1 MKREEIQNLLKQPEY
16 DFLRTNPHC
25 GDNIILMTLGGSHAY
40 GTNIESSDLDVRGIA
55 INSEKEIL
63 LGKDFEQ
70 VINKTT
76 DTTVYSL
83 KKFVNLASGANP
95 NVLEMLGCKQE
106 HYVYLDDLGAE
117 LLANRKMFLSKRAK
131 QSFGG
136 YATAQLRR
144 LQNSLARDNYPEHEK
159 EKHILGSMQNTMNTI
174 FEEYDG
180 NIHLYIDGE
189 DKINIKF
196 RKDLDMPIRETNSL
210 LSQLT
215 NIIRDYEKLNHR
227 NKKKDELHLNKH
239 AMHLV
244 RLLLMGIDIFEKEEI
259 ITYREDDHDL
269 LMKIRNGFFQN
280 TDGSYHPVFF
290 DMVTDLQERFDY
302 AANNASLPE
311 NPDYNQIEEFVADVN
326 RKICRI
332 GG

>member
-55 INSEKEIL
+55 VNSEKEIL
-63 LGKDFEQ
+63 LGNDFEQ
-70 VINKTT
+70 VTNEAT

-83 KKFVNLASGANP
+83 KKFVNLASGSNP

-106 HYVYLDDLGAE
+106 HYVYLDYLGAE

-131 QSFGG
+131 HSFGG

-174 FEEYDG
+174 F
-180 NIHLYIDGE
+180 
-189 DKINIKF
+189 
-196 RKDLDMPIRETNSL
+196 S
-210 LSQLT
+210 
-215 NIIRDYEKLNHR
+215 
-227 NKKKDELHLNKH
+227 
-239 AMHLV
+239 
-244 RLLLMGIDIFEKEEI
+244 
-259 ITYREDDHDL
+259 
-269 LMKIRNGFFQN
+269 
-280 TDGSYHPVFF
+280 
-290 DMVTDLQERFDY
+290 
-302 AANNASLPE
+302 
-311 NPDYNQIEEFVADVN
+311 VN
-326 RKICRI
+326 VQWKYPSVH
-332 GG
+332 